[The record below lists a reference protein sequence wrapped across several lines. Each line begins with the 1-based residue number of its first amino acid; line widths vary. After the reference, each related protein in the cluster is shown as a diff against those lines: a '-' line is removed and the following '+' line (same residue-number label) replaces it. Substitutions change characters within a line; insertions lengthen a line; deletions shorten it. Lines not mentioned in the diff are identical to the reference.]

1 MKRIF
6 FACTT
11 LLLFV
16 MSVYGQNNFIYDP
29 VFLTINSENG
39 QYAAGDTVKVYGV
52 LTQECAEEL
61 VCVVEAN
68 GKKIVGPMPVSLQQ
82 GDKTEVYS
90 AVFNE
95 PTSVLVHVYPKNN
108 SKEKAVVGF
117 VVASEGFRPGF
128 DAPKDFDKFWGKQ
141 LKAMRKCKM
150 QPSMKPAEF
159 PKKVKQYEN
168 ECELYAFEVN
178 MHEGRSVHGYISW
191 PKGAEK
197 SSLPIMICLHGAGYS
212 RSDAVKAV
220 SWASKGAI
228 AIDINAH
235 GYPDDQ
241 PQDYYDELAKGELKD
256 YRNSKVVD
264 HKSFYFRL
272 MYLRAVRAV
281 DFATTLPMWDGKRI
295 MSYGS
300 SQGGAQALAVAA
312 IDKRVGAAVAHVP
325 AVTDLAGHLQNHRG
339 GWPAYD
345 RQMKKGDNIE
355 AEMAI
360 LPYYDGAVMIQ
371 HTKAKLWIEAGLID
385 TTCPSECVIAAFN
398 SAPSEDKTLYT
409 FPYRPHSPYKIDNRI
424 RPSWVKMV
432 DDPRTDGILEW
443 LK

>member
-1 MKRIF
+1 MRRLF
-6 FACTT
+6 FLCIS
-11 LLLFV
+11 LLFCAIAAF
-16 MSVYGQNNFIYDP
+16 GQNNFVFKP
-29 VFLTINSENG
+29 VFLTINSETG
-39 QYAAGDTVKVYGV
+39 QYAAGDTVKVYGT
-52 LTQECAEEL
+52 LTEECESEL
-61 VCVVEAN
+61 ACIVEAN
-68 GKKIVGPMPVSLQQ
+68 GKRIAGPVPVALKQ

-272 MYLRAVRAV
+272 MYLRAVRAI
-281 DFATTLPMWDGKRI
+281 DYATTLPLWDGKRI
-295 MSYGS
+295 MSDGS
-300 SQGGAQALAVAA
+300 SQGGAQAIAVAA
-312 IDKRVGAAVAHVP
+312 IDKRVGAVNARVP
-325 AVTDLAGHLQNHRG
+325 ALTDLAGHLQEHRFS
-339 GWPAYD
+339 WPRY
-345 RQMKKGDNIE
+345 G
-355 AEMAI
+355 
-360 LPYYDGAVMIQ
+360 
-371 HTKAKLWIEAGLID
+371 
-385 TTCPSECVIAAFN
+385 
-398 SAPSEDKTLYT
+398 
-409 FPYRPHSPYKIDNRI
+409 
-424 RPSWVKMV
+424 KMMQ
-432 DDPRTDGILEW
+432 D
-443 LK
+443 